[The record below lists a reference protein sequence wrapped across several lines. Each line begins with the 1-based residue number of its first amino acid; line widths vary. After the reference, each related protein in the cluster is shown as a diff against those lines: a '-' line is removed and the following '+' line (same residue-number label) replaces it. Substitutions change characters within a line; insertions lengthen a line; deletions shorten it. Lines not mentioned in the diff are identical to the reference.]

1 MGRQDMST
9 LWYTKPAVAAAE
21 TLRVRIANG
30 GGHTGWSRAWII
42 NFYAKLWDG
51 EKA

>member
-1 MGRQDMST
+1 MST

-30 GGHTGWSRAWII
+30 GCRRMKGNLRNLQSVFLMAQAREA
-42 NFYAKLWDG
+42 ARSA
-51 EKA
+51 E